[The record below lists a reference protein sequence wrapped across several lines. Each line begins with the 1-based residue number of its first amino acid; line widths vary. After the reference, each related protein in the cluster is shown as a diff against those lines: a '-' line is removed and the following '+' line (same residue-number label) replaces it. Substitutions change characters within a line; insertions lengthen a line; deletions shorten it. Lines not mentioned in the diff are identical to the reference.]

1 MSEKKTNEKDD
12 FLAQEAKEEAAQ
24 AAPYTLDIPEDEIWT
39 YQIDG
44 LQTPRIGKPIRNFRR
59 KKIIVVLVLLVAIGL
74 AIFFSL
80 RAVHSE
86 LFAFERL
93 DDGTAALTKFSNNG
107 TLKELT
113 VAFADDGQ
121 TPVSAIRDFA
131 FNCDEKLTEIQIG
144 KTVTDISPTAFY
156 SCWALQTIKV
166 DPDNPAYCDI
176 DGVLYTKD
184 CTRVVCYP
192 IDRDRYLREKY
203 GYTDLKDENGKPM
216 DELWGPTATYDAA
229 FFEQYNRDVRT
240 YVLPAT
246 VKVIGATALNYANL
260 TALYLPEGLEEIET
274 MALFKC
280 TSLETI
286 CSYTGEP
293 AEDAA
298 AVTDGMQTLKSSL
311 PDSLVSIGSD
321 AFTGDQALSY
331 LYLPAA
337 VTFIGH
343 HAFWDTCYKQD
354 GEMKGI
360 TEIHTALGE
369 DAFRT
374 QTTLGDQWRPQMAG
388 GLLPKN
394 VPVRYGA
401 ERENLY
407 GTSPES

>member
-1 MSEKKTNEKDD
+1 MSEKKTKEKDD

-44 LQTPRIGKPIRNFRR
+44 LQSPRIGKPVKNYRR
-59 KKIIVVLVLLVAIGL
+59 KKITVVLVLLVAIGL

-86 LFAFERL
+86 LYTFEPL
-93 DDGTAALTKFSNNG
+93 DDGTAALVKFSNNG
-107 TLKELT
+107 SMKELAID
-113 VAFADDGQ
+113 VADDGQ

-131 FNCDEKLTEIQIG
+131 FNCDEKLTAVTVG

-156 SCWALQTIKV
+156 SCWALQT
-166 DPDNPAYCDI
+166 AYGDI

-184 CTRVVCYP
+184 RTRVVCCP
-192 IDRDRYLREKY
+192 IDRDQYLREKY

-216 DELWGPTATYDAA
+216 TELWGPTETYDAA

-246 VKVIGATALNYANL
+246 VKVIGATALNYANI
-260 TALYLPEGLEEIET
+260 TTLYLPEGLEEIET

-286 CSYTGEP
+286 CTYTGKEGEP
-293 AEDAA
+293 APGAPDKLQG
-298 AVTDGMQTLKSSL
+298 VYSSL
-311 PDSLVSIGSD
+311 PEGLETIGSD

-343 HAFWDTCYKQD
+343 HAFWDTCFKQD

-369 DAFRT
+369 DAFRA
-374 QTTLGDQWRPQMAG
+374 QTALGDQWRPQMAG

-401 ERENLY
+401 ERESLY
-407 GTSPES
+407 GTLPES